1 MYRIMQRINVVSRCQ
16 KAFLEERL
24 KEMGLGGRHHT
35 YLLHVAKKPGIS
47 QEELAREV
55 CVNKSSVARGL
66 ANLEAMGYVER
77 RNSEQDN
84 RVLQLYPTQKTM
96 DSLPQIRAALTE
108 WNGYLT
114 ADFTDEEMSQF
125 EQVLNRV
132 VERAKCYMEEG
143 ESVFR

>member
-1 MYRIMQRINVVSRCQ
+1 MRRINVVSRCQ
-16 KAFLEERL
+16 GVFLAERL
-24 KEMGLGGRHHT
+24 KEMGLGTCHHT

-66 ANLEAMGYVER
+66 ANLESQGYVER
-77 RNSEQDN
+77 RSSEQDK
-84 RVLQLYPTQKTM
+84 RVLQVYPTQKTM
-96 DSLPQIRAALTE
+96 EILPQIRAALTE

-114 ADFTDEEMSQF
+114 ADFTEEEMAQF

-143 ESVFR
+143 ENVFR